1 MTTLSRTTLLL
12 AGALVT
18 AAGVQAEPA
27 ATAAPAAPAVTATSL
42 DELLERVRR
51 GNESQEAEDAARE
64 AAFRDAKAER
74 LEILRRAEA
83 ERAAAE
89 AAATEL
95 ERTYDENEVAVPEL
109 QEQLRQR
116 MGTLGELFGVV
127 RQVAGDTLGVVD
139 QSVVSAQIPGRKEVL
154 VRISKSKELPA
165 ASDLEGLWY
174 AIQQEMTETGKVV
187 RFPATVVGADGAQET
202 RDVIRI
208 GAFNVVADGRYLE
221 FSGQTGK
228 LVELPSQ
235 PATRH
240 LDTIEDLEGSSG
252 DVVGVA
258 LDPSKGQILGLLIQ
272 APTLGERVGQ
282 GGLVGFVILAL
293 GVAGLGL
300 AAARLWYLAVAGRKI
315 RAQVGDRTIR
325 DDNALG
331 RVLGVYER
339 NRERDLETLELK
351 LDEAILKETPVLERG
366 NTLIKVLSVVAPLLG
381 LLGTVTGMIEV
392 FQQITLY
399 GTGDPKIMA
408 GGISQALVTTVLG
421 LVMAIPLLLLHSVLH
436 TRSRSLVQILDEQ
449 SAGIVAEHAEA
460 ARPVA
465 HALAG

>member
-1 MTTLSRTTLLL
+1 MTPLARATLLL

-18 AAGVQAEPA
+18 AAGVHAEPA
-27 ATAAPAAPAVTATSL
+27 ATAPAPTVTATSL

-89 AAATEL
+89 AAATAL

-139 QSVVSAQIPGRKEVL
+139 QSVVSAQITGRKEVL

-187 RFPATVVGADGAQET
+187 RFPATVVGADGVQET
-202 RDVIRI
+202 RDVVRI

-240 LDTIEDLEGSSG
+240 LDTIEDLERSSG

-282 GGLVGFVILAL
+282 GGLVGFVIIAL
-293 GVAGLGL
+293 GVVGLGL
-300 AAARLWYLAVAGRKI
+300 AAARLWYLAGAGRKI

-351 LDEAILKETPVLERG
+351 LDEAILKETPALERG

-408 GGISQALVTTVLG
+408 GGISQALVTTVLW

-460 ARPVA
+460 AHPVA